1 MPAYDRG
8 VPSPKEK
15 ETVRAAAEIV
25 TRAMV
30 RAGMDPAR
38 AIDHP
43 LVRVIVRQWIEGAWT
58 QDDVVDACEDVL
70 RMYPHLRIGL

>member
-1 MPAYDRG
+1 MSSRNDRD
-8 VPSPKEK
+8 
-15 ETVRAAAEIV
+15 TVRAAAEIV

-58 QDDVVDACEDVL
+58 DDEVVEACADVL
-70 RMYPHLRIGL
+70 RMYPMLRVGL

>member
-1 MPAYDRG
+1 MPTPHER
-8 VPSPKEK
+8 S
-15 ETVRAAAEIV
+15 TVKAAARIV
-25 TRAMV
+25 TDAML

-58 QDDVVDACEDVL
+58 QDEVVDACEDVL
-70 RMYPHLRIGL
+70 RMYPQLRIGL

>member
-1 MPAYDRG
+1 
-8 VPSPKEK
+8 VPDPNPQQTAQEQQ
-15 ETVRAAAEIV
+15 TVRAAAEIV
-25 TRAMV
+25 TDAML

-58 QDDVVDACEDVL
+58 QDEVIEACEDVL
-70 RMYPHLRIGL
+70 RMYPQLRSGA